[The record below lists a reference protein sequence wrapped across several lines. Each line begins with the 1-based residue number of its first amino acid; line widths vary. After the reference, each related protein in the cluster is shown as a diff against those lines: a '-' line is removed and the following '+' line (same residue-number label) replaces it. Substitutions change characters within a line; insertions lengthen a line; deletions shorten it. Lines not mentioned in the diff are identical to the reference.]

1 MRVKCDAII
10 RGIMDMKPM
19 TINDKMFRS
28 IFVENVNPMIKDKM
42 RSRMSK
48 DLMHVEQRVRNLYEP
63 SNFFSQMTDI
73 FEEYSAK
80 YKKRNTSSSKSISCT
95 RTKNISVPSTR
106 NIVPSQHR
114 QTRGNTVIPTPV

>member
-10 RGIMDMKPM
+10 RGIMDMRPM
-19 TINDKMFRS
+19 SINDKMFRS
-28 IFVENVNPMIKDKM
+28 IFVENINPIIKDKM

-63 SNFFSQMTDI
+63 SNFCSQMTNI

-80 YKKRNTSSSKSISCT
+80 HKKRITSSSKSTS
-95 RTKNISVPSTR
+95 RT
-106 NIVPSQHR
+106 
-114 QTRGNTVIPTPV
+114 